1 MRNLFFAALGGL
13 FLLQTAACQKEKGIK
28 TPLGH
33 RFINHTNLPGKKIES
48 GEVANINLYVWVK
61 DSLISSTIRDQGG
74 PQDMMIPAKESLNKD
89 LLAHNE
95 ALFMM
100 TNGDSATVIQQMD
113 SMLTSTIKK
122 RFGIEAKEMRFE
134 IAVKE
139 VLDTASVQRKMRKS
153 QDRMAALQSK
163 AEAAQADPKK
173 ASARFPEVKTLVETM
188 LAEYKAGSLGS
199 KLQKSKTGLEYVIIA
214 PGEGESL
221 ERGEPALTHYYGC
234 LKADGNMFDNSFE
247 RGAPASFTVGQLVP
261 GFNEGMML
269 LKPGGKALLFL
280 PANLGYGSRV
290 MADGKIPPNSDLVF
304 YVEVE

>member
-1 MRNLFFAALGGL
+1 MRNLFFAAACGL
-13 FLLQTAACQKEKGIK
+13 LLLQTAACQKEKGIK

-48 GEVANINLYVWVK
+48 GEVANINLYIWVG
-61 DSLISSTIRDQGG
+61 DSLITSTIRDNGG
-74 PQDMMIPAKESLNKD
+74 PQDMMMPPKENLNKD

-95 ALFMM
+95 AIFMM

-113 SMLTSTIKK
+113 SILTNTIKK

-139 VLDTASVQRKMRKS
+139 VLDTATVQRKMRKS
-153 QDRMAALQSK
+153 QERMASLQAK

-173 ASARFPEVKTLVETM
+173 VQARLPEVKTLVETT
-188 LAEYKAGSLGS
+188 LAEYKAGTLGG
-199 KLQKSKTGLEYVIIA
+199 KLQKSKTGLEYIILA
-214 PGEGESL
+214 PGEGDLL

-234 LKADGNMFDNSFE
+234 LKADGKMFDSSFE

-261 GFNEGMML
+261 GFNEGMLM
-269 LKPGGKALLFL
+269 LKPGGKAVLFL
-280 PANLGYGSRV
+280 PASLGYGARV

-304 YVEVE
+304 YLEVE